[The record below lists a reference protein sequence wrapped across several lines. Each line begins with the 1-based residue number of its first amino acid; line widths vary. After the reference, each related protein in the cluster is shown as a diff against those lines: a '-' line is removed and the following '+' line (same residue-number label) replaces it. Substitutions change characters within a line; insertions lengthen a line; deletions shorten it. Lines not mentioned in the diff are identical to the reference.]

1 MSGPAE
7 DDALPLAGLLVLDIS
22 SFIAGPAAA
31 VTLAD
36 FGAEVIKI
44 EPPGEGDPHRQN
56 YKSPNYPHRDGTRP
70 DERVN
75 FPWQLDGRLKRSLSL
90 DLKNADARAILERL
104 LARADV
110 MIVNFP
116 PPARERLR
124 LRWEDIEPINPRLVY
139 CSLTGYG
146 ESGPDRDRP
155 GFDITAYFGRSGIL
169 DAARYEGGPPG
180 ISLPAQGDR
189 ATAMTLVAA
198 IQLGLRRRDR
208 TGKGGWVGTSLYANG
223 VWANG
228 TSAAGALLGAKLPS
242 RQAPDKPRNA
252 LTNLYRT
259 RDDRWLQLLVV
270 RDDRMWGTLCE
281 AIGRPDLA
289 ADPRFTDREERK
301 TRALELV
308 QELMPVFAA
317 RTYDDWER
325 ILSTTGIPFG
335 VIGRVADVVDDEQA
349 EHAGIFADT
358 TNPEVPRTVNN
369 PIRLGFARPRTA
381 GPPPAVGEHNEAV
394 LREAGFSEAEIAAFK
409 TSGALG

>member
-1 MSGPAE
+1 MNSLDGIRIL
-7 DDALPLAGLLVLDIS
+7 DLSRVLAG
-22 SFIAGPAAA
+22 PWCTQ
-31 VTLAD
+31 TLAD
-36 FGAEVIKI
+36 LGADVIKI

-56 YKSPNYPHRDGTRP
+56 YKSPNYPHREGTSP
-70 DERVN
+70 DDRVN

-90 DLKNADARAILERL
+90 DLKNDGARIVLERL
-104 LARADV
+104 LKRADV

-146 ESGPDRDRP
+146 ETGPDRDRP

-169 DAARYEGGPPG
+169 DAARYEDGPPG

-198 IQLGLRRRDR
+198 ILLGLRRRDR

-228 TSAAGALLGAKLPS
+228 TSAAGALVGAKLPA

-270 RDDRMWGTLCE
+270 RDDRMWGTLCD
-281 AIGRPDLA
+281 AVGQPDLA
-289 ADPRFTDREERK
+289 TDPRFTDREERK
-301 TRALELV
+301 TRSLELV
-308 QELMPVFAA
+308 RELMPVFASK
-317 RTYDDWER
+317 TYAEWEA
-325 ILSTTGIPFG
+325 ILSKTGIPFG
-335 VIGRVADVVDDEQA
+335 VIGRVADVVTDAQA
-349 EHAGIFADT
+349 EHAGLFAAT
-358 TNPEVPRTVNN
+358 TNPEVPHTVNN
-369 PIRLGFARPRTA
+369 PIRLGFARPRTS
-381 GPPPAVGEHNEAV
+381 GPPPAVGEHNDAV
-394 LREAGFSEAEIAAFK
+394 LREAGFEDSEIAALK
-409 TSGALG
+409 KSGALG